1 MRLRN
6 KGDTQD
12 LEKSILIPRNEA
24 SLFRESILRILAL
37 VKLEDCKSDDP
48 IKLGERKV
56 QQADIKHI
64 YQLLEYFSDK
74 E

>member
-12 LEKSILIPRNEA
+12 LEKSVLIPRNEA
-24 SLFRESILRILAL
+24 SQFRESILRILAL
-37 VKLEDCKSDDP
+37 VKLEDCKSDKQ
-48 IKLGERKV
+48 ISLGDRKV

>member
-1 MRLRN
+1 MIHRN

-24 SLFRESILRILAL
+24 SQFRESILRILAL
-37 VKLEDCKSDDP
+37 VKLEDCKSDKQISHGD
-48 IKLGERKV
+48 RKV

>member
-1 MRLRN
+1 MIHRN

-12 LEKSILIPRNEA
+12 LEKSVLIPRNEA
-24 SLFRESILRILAL
+24 SQFRESILRILAL
-37 VKLEDCKSDDP
+37 VKLEDCKSDKQ
-48 IKLGERKV
+48 ISHVERKV